1 MCKPSGTGYAVGMRL
16 LLLTALTMCAF
27 AANSILNRLA
37 IDSGASDPA
46 SFAVFRV
53 MSGAAVLWALVLLRG
68 VALPL
73 RSRRRI
79 VGAGSLSLYMIGFSL
94 AYLTLDAGLGA
105 LILFAVVQITM
116 FAVGAIMGATPTMRQ
131 VAGAGIALAGL
142 TFVLWPSGS
151 VQVDALGAGLMVAA
165 GLCWAVYSLAGRS
178 EPDALAGTA
187 ANFVVALPITGLV
200 LVGMGGNWHMTG
212 LGYLLA
218 ALSGGVTSGLGY
230 ALWYRVL
237 PQLSPSV
244 AAVVQ
249 LSVPVIAIVGG
260 VVLLGEVAGP
270 RLMAGTALVLGGIAL
285 AVLRRTRG

>member
-142 TFVLWPSGS
+142 TYVLWPSGS
-151 VQVDALGAGLMVAA
+151 VHVDALGAGLMVAA
-165 GLCWAVYSLAGRS
+165 GLGWAVYSLAGRS

-200 LVGMGGNWHMTG
+200 LVGMGGNWQMTG

-270 RLMAGTALVLGGIAL
+270 RLVAGTALVLGGIAL